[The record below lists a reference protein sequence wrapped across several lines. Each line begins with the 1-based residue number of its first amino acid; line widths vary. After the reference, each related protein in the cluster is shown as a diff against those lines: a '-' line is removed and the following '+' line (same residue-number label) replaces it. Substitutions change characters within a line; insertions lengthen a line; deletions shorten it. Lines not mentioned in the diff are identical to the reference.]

1 MKHPASIFSGASY
14 PYGPPD
20 DRIMLWVKPGKD
32 TMVWGGR
39 LKDSTLPLSDLDN
52 VAAGNEPRHGL
63 GDLKADILARGKALG
78 GPGQRVLVY
87 IDAKGKAKIAE
98 GNHRVWALRE
108 LRKERKIKRSFPVPV
123 ELHYK
128 GNSDLD
134 PGAWMPKSKL
144 AEPME
149 NPRYGKRLWGYWV
162 YWDAADG
169 AIGNPKKSKAKKK
182 KARAAKKRRQQR
194 SRDKGVDL
202 TKEGNVVAEMLLRRR
217 MGTGGSGYHEP
228 SRRQLERSSRRQEKQ
243 KGYTRDN
250 AARKLKT
257 FKAGRA
263 PVRWRTI
270 TQSLPSSAGFVDEE
284 GVRWVPSDGDYLWIG
299 YTKIPPGVLG
309 GGRLSELEQLS
320 QAYEPDYREGE
331 WSQHVMIAKTH
342 LHPREWKKSLHEW
355 RGPDPDRFRWF
366 QTRRAL
372 PDALQPAGAGEDH
385 PQRHPPQERHKS
397 VSPVDW
403 TSLKPG
409 QAKFKLHKTF
419 VLAKENSGRPEGLPT
434 RAEADAYS
442 KRPGLGAVEYIGVVR
457 VPGGWSDP
465 EETRGV
471 IAHAYRTEDYRRD
484 AYYPGTKG
492 FITVFVDP
500 SQLGR
505 TLNHS
510 YWPEHLF
517 KRNFRRVSDIEA
529 LAWETRNNPSRYGS
543 TPNVGHAEHE
553 VHKNGFD
560 DIVFVKKGAI
570 AYGPVL
576 VFTATRHRQHY
587 NITVGRW
594 NRTDRLDVRA
604 SRAQTDPQLSLFKK
618 NPHTN
623 YRSAV
628 ISMPSSAQLRGN
640 PGLEAEYDPR
650 EEAARSMRQGIYE
663 SYAAEALGKK
673 GKELRNRSGKRM
685 DRAFFEKPGP
695 YKVTLYKSS
704 DSPERVTYHMPDDIS
719 AFMSE
724 MLFRQTSK
732 RVERAGLLGTSKAA
746 ERSQERYQDL
756 DHLIENRQ
764 DYEETLGMGR
774 KGGFYRVTEEPTRD
788 GARWFVWPLPPGER
802 LPGPGSVSQSEAES
816 VANRLNR
823 TANPLRTRSWWVPQR
838 GYTKA
843 ELGHWLPRAS
853 DFGASGSR
861 AVAPKKPPRPRRRS
875 RARATTPT
883 EPLNIVFPKLKP
895 GGAWGY
901 FLAGDSTEYPDF
913 NTAYAVYLKRGS

>member
-1 MKHPASIFSGASY
+1 MDWAITNAK
-14 PYGPPD
+14 
-20 DRIMLWVKPGKD
+20 
-32 TMVWGGR
+32 
-39 LKDSTLPLSDLDN
+39 
-52 VAAGNEPRHGL
+52 
-63 GDLKADILARGKALG
+63 
-78 GPGQRVLVY
+78 
-87 IDAKGKAKIAE
+87 KGKK
-98 GNHRVWALRE
+98 
-108 LRKERKIKRSFPVPV
+108 KR
-123 ELHYK
+123 
-128 GNSDLD
+128 
-134 PGAWMPKSKL
+134 
-144 AEPME
+144 
-149 NPRYGKRLWGYWV
+149 
-162 YWDAADG
+162 
-169 AIGNPKKSKAKKK
+169 K
-182 KARAAKKRRQQR
+182 KARAKKKRRQQKKR
-194 SRDKGVDL
+194 S
-202 TKEGNVVAEMLLRRR
+202 ALRPSGRR
-217 MGTGGSGYHEP
+217 GCGRPME
-228 SRRQLERSSRRQEKQ
+228 
-243 KGYTRDN
+243 DN
-250 AARKLKT
+250 PARKLKT

-270 TQSLPSSAGFVDEE
+270 TQSLPSSAGFVDKE
-284 GVRWVPSDGDYLWIG
+284 GVRWVPSDGDYLWVG
-299 YTKIPPGVLG
+299 YTKIPPGVLH
-309 GGRLSELEQLS
+309 GRGLSDLEQLS
-320 QAYEPDYREGE
+320 QAYEPDYREGQ
-331 WSQHVMIAKTH
+331 WSQHVMIAQTH

-355 RGPDPDRFRWF
+355 KGPDPDRFEWY
-366 QTRRAL
+366 TPP
-372 PDALQPAGAGEDH
+372 PDA
-385 PQRHPPQERHKS
+385 
-397 VSPVDW
+397 PVPYSGVTTADLN
-403 TSLKPG
+403 SLKPG

-419 VLAKENSGRPEGLPT
+419 VLTKNNPSRSEGLPT
-434 RAEADAYS
+434 RAEADAYA

-457 VPGGWSDP
+457 VPGGWKALAQ

-471 IAHAYRTEDYRRD
+471 IAHAYRTEDYQRQ
-484 AYYPGTKG
+484 AYRPGTKG
-492 FITVFVDP
+492 FITVFRDDIGYYGGWP
-500 SQLGR
+500 TR
-505 TLNHS
+505 PLNHT

-543 TPNVGHAEHE
+543 TPNVGHAKHE
-553 VHKNGFD
+553 VQKHGFD

-576 VFTATRHRQHY
+576 VFTATQHRQHY

-640 PGLEAEYDPR
+640 PGIEAEYDPR

-732 RVERAGLLGTSKAA
+732 RVQRAGLLGTSKAA
-746 ERSQERYQDL
+746 ERSQERYRDL

-853 DFGASGSR
+853 DFGSSGSR

-913 NTAYAVYLKRGS
+913 NTAYAAYLKRGS